1 METIFKVALLFITI
15 ICSCKKDSSIEPV
28 LTDLSGPYLGQT
40 LPGTDPVR
48 FAPNNL
54 FVASGST
61 WWYHGSPVFSP
72 DGNEMYFVKYMAN
85 HSGTEIWYTKIIDSH
100 WTVPQKASFSVGD
113 FPNNPAFSESND
125 TLYFYSN
132 MNGGFINMVTRTTNG
147 WSEPVT
153 LNIPL
158 PANIG
163 IGLQFSITKNK
174 SIYFEL
180 SLNNGNSPSD
190 IYLTKYVNRHY
201 TMPESIGSSI
211 NTDIGEMVGCVD
223 PDERFMIYC
232 SKKDGGFGFH
242 DMYISLRN
250 QDKSWGNPIN
260 LGPALNSNFEEVGP
274 VLTPDGKYLFFI
286 TEKTGDNGYTPYW
299 IDIDAITALN

>member
-1 METIFKVALLFITI
+1 METVFKVALLFLTI
-15 ICSCKKDSSIEPV
+15 IYSCKKDSSIEPV
-28 LTDLSGPYLGQT
+28 LTDLSGAYLGQT
-40 LPGTDPVR
+40 PPGINPVR

-54 FVASGST
+54 FVASGSS

-85 HSGTEIWYTKIIDSH
+85 HSGTEIWYTKIIDGH

-113 FPNNPAFSESND
+113 FPNNPTFSESSD

-132 MNGGFINMVTRTTNG
+132 MNGGFIHKVTRTANG

-163 IGLQFSITKNK
+163 IGLQFSIAKNK

-180 SLNNGNSPSD
+180 SLNNGNSPAD
-190 IYLTKYVNRHY
+190 IYITKYVNKHY
-201 TMPESIGSSI
+201 TMPESIGSPI
-211 NTDIGEMVGCVD
+211 NTEIGEMVGCVD

-232 SKKDGGFGFH
+232 SKKEGGYGLH
-242 DMYISLRN
+242 DMYLSLRN

-260 LGPALNSNFEEVGP
+260 LGTTLNSNFEDVGP

-286 TEKTGDNGYTPYW
+286 TEKPGDNGYTPYW
-299 IDIDAITALN
+299 VDIKAIDDLK